1 MSLPSH
7 ILEADDIAV
16 RAIAEFG
23 ADDARVLVARD
34 LALRARVDCRAWASA
49 LSLVDPLIADCTRVL
64 GRFHELTDFVSCRKY
79 VCLHDSGD
87 RTRARAFA
95 NDNIDAWTVEKGAKD
110 EHTLRWQY
118 HYGMSLDSDLGLR
131 VMRDVFIECRDA
143 LGRTHELTRKSKR
156 QELSWSLLM
165 YTANSSSSNS
175 RNHSYSAATYH
186 REERVR

>member
-1 MSLPSH
+1 MCTRPTKRRRAPSRSLALTTS
-7 ILEADDIAV
+7 
-16 RAIAEFG
+16 
-23 ADDARVLVARD
+23 ARCNFARHFALVAR
-34 LALRARVDCRAWASA
+34 VNCRAWDSVM
-49 LSLVDPLIADCTRVL
+49 SLVDPLIADCARVV
-64 GRFHELTDFVSCRKY
+64 GRFHELTDDVCCRKY
-79 VCLHDSGD
+79 FCLHYSGD

-110 EHTLRWQY
+110 VHTLRW
-118 HYGMSLDSDLGLR
+118 HFLYGRSLDSDLGLR

-175 RNHSYSAATYH
+175 RNHSYSPATYP
-186 REERVR
+186 REEGVR